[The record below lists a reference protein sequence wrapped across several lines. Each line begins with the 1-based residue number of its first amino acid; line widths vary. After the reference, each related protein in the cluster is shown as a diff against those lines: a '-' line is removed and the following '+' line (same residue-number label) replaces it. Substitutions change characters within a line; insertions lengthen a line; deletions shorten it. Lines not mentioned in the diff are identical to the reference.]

1 MNVAVNLVS
10 NGLCQLCLQIMYDT
24 GCPQM
29 KQDSSANSKQM
40 AALYGRTVQ
49 KAEETEL
56 ATLHTSST
64 TLKLAQ
70 QPLSRQ
76 AQAQAL
82 ALALPLPPEARLQK
96 SSQTIWQSFQ
106 TSGGQ

>member
-1 MNVAVNLVS
+1 
-10 NGLCQLCLQIMYDT
+10 
-24 GCPQM
+24 
-29 KQDSSANSKQM
+29 M
-40 AALYGRTVQ
+40 AAIYGRTVQ

-56 ATLHTSST
+56 VTLHTSST

-82 ALALPLPPEARLQK
+82 ALALAQALPLPLPPEARLQK